1 MNNNTFAIESF
12 ISFCD
17 DMMIAEE
24 GFKDGVKNIGK
35 TILKGIKFIWGKFL
49 ELCRRV
55 KNAAKSFFSKKKKSK
70 SELIKEK
77 DEEIAKLKAQLN
89 AVERNL
95 KDRNSEIDTYKNK
108 IQFDDELVRNLNAAN
123 DYKQKK
129 IEEYQTQL
137 QDYTQKYN
145 ATSTQLKDYKQKYN
159 NMHTQLENER
169 QKNNGV
175 DVAKLKERIAQL
187 EKEKGTMINES
198 TPNNDVI
205 AELAK
210 FDEIY
215 FEMIDT
221 YRSKYIAY
229 QIEDLEKD
237 LQNAMNGICIDL
249 NNLRDTIID
258 QDWYYKDRSK
268 KIKHLNTELLKEGFL
283 LSDGKSQSSYILSKL
298 KSIETNISALKKS
311 KEKLEFY
318 VKQANKITDE
328 DLKEIFLKNVQ
339 GCSYSFV
346 SDINALAAVQQII
359 IELIS

>member
-1 MNNNTFAIESF
+1 MNNDTFAIESF
-12 ISFCD
+12 INFCD

-35 TILKGIKFIWGKFL
+35 TILKGIQFIWGKFL

-70 SELIKEK
+70 KELIKEK

-145 ATSTQLKDYKQKYN
+145 DTSTQLKDYKQKYN
-159 NMHTQLENER
+159 DMYTQLENER

-175 DVAKLKERIAQL
+175 DVAKLKERIDQL
-187 EKEKGTMINES
+187 EKEKVMMINRS
-198 TPNNDVI
+198 TPNNDVT

-215 FEMIDT
+215 FEMIDSH
-221 YRSKYIAY
+221 RSKYIRY
-229 QIEDLEKD
+229 EIEDLEKD
-237 LQNAMNGICIDL
+237 LQNAMNGIRIDS
-249 NNLRDTIID
+249 DHHDKIIK
-258 QDWYYKDRSK
+258 QDWYYKDRGK

-298 KSIETNISALKKS
+298 KSIDTNISAFKKS

-328 DLKEIFLKNVQ
+328 GLKEIFLKNVQ
-339 GCSYSFV
+339 SCSYSFA
-346 SDINALAAVQQII
+346 SDINALAATQQII
-359 IELIS
+359 IELMS